1 MQYTWEDGTK
11 RFAKNS
17 RKEGCFHAVGG
28 MDELSRAP
36 AIVIAEGYATACSL
50 SEALGFSTVAA
61 FDSGNLPSVA
71 KALRGKFPDKP
82 IIIAGDNDLHL
93 ESQGVNPGRTKAQE
107 AARVVS
113 GTAMFPI
120 FAPGEQTADS
130 KAFKDFNDLA
140 MKSILGKDGL
150 ERQVKAV
157 VSAAIEKQQAKDR
170 EAVIEHSVRQELP
183 QRQERQAR
191 GARR

>member
-1 MQYTWEDGTK
+1 MTAGICLPLRK
-11 RFAKNS
+11 RF
-17 RKEGCFHAVGG
+17 
-28 MDELSRAP
+28 
-36 AIVIAEGYATACSL
+36 
-50 SEALGFSTVAA
+50 
-61 FDSGNLPSVA
+61 
-71 KALRGKFPDKP
+71 RGKFPDKP

-107 AARVVS
+107 AAGAVS

-140 MKSILGKDGL
+140 TKSILGKDGL

-157 VSAAIEKQQAKDR
+157 VSAAIEKQQAQTR
-170 EAVIEHSVRQELP
+170 QAVIEQAVRQELS

-191 GARR
+191 CARR